1 MRANI
6 LFCLYFFMGLAV
18 QLQAQVTVTGKVIDE
33 QQQPVPYANIVLLS
47 LPDSA
52 FVAGSISNE
61 EGAFSLNV
69 KETKDV
75 LRISSIGY
83 ATVYRPLD
91 NRSTDLGIICLASDT
106 QILAE
111 VVVKADMPVTRM
123 RGDALVTNIQNSV
136 LSKAG
141 SASDVLGK
149 VPGVIK
155 ERNSY
160 EVLGKGTPLI
170 YINGRQVRDDSELDQ
185 LNSEDIKS
193 VEVVTNPGAR
203 YDATVTAVI
212 RIQTIRRAG
221 DGFGFDL
228 RSSYYQSQN
237 VDLIEQLN
245 VNYRHNGLDIF
256 GIFRYLKNEYIMKND
271 IVHTLESDSLWKYQN
286 LLDGT
291 VVDKSLRGEIGANY
305 SLNDKHSLG
314 FRYTLT
320 SRPNTKS
327 DVFTSNDITANN
339 QFYDHLE
346 NQEYSSTSGKPTHQ
360 LNVYYNGT
368 VGDLNIDF
376 NTDYYTNTST
386 GKGLYHEVSQ
396 EQESRDVHTQSYIR
410 NKLLASKLVLSYPLF
425 GGNLSVGGEYT
436 DTRRNDEYR
445 NPEKYVELFAE
456 KFGVPV
462 LGRDANM
469 ISASAEGMT
478 IINFGMG
485 SPNAAIIM
493 DLLGAIQPKACLFLG
508 KCGGIDKK
516 NKLGDL
522 ILPIAAIR
530 GEGTS
535 NDYYPPEVPALPAFM
550 LQRAVSSAIRDH
562 ARDYWTGTV
571 YTTNRRIW
579 EHDEEFKK
587 YLLKTRAMC
596 VDMETATLFT
606 TGFYNHIP
614 TGALLLV
621 SDQPM
626 IPEGVK
632 TDKSDNIVT
641 QQFVKEHVEIGIAS
655 MRMIIDEKKTVK
667 HLKFDW

>member
-1 MRANI
+1 
-6 LFCLYFFMGLAV
+6 MGLV
-18 QLQAQVTVTGKVIDE
+18 TQLNAQITITGKVIDE

-47 LPDSA
+47 LPDST

-339 QFYDHLE
+339 QFYDYLE
-346 NQEYSSTSGKPTHQ
+346 NQEYSSTSGNPTHQ

-376 NTDYYTNTST
+376 NTVHVSRASLETAASVSGCPERVMNLQYFVQVIEENRHLPGKCFRIVPECGHRMIQMQSMANHTQAICHLCANQCGIGA
-386 GKGLYHEVSQ
+386 GKGNLGNFRLHPVQILFHSCKVHSN
-396 EQESRDVHTQSYIR
+396 SRFSRR
-410 NKLLASKLVLSYPLF
+410 NGVCPR
-425 GGNLSVGGEYT
+425 NVGGKCQEALHLCIKFFYGFKGVFAGH
-436 DTRRNDEYR
+436 DCEGQRRVVQRCMFQMVIIAQIPCGLE
-445 NPEKYVELFAE
+445 
-456 KFGVPV
+456 GVF
-462 LGRDANM
+462 
-469 ISASAEGMT
+469 S
-478 IINFGMG
+478 
-485 SPNAAIIM
+485 
-493 DLLGAIQPKACLFLG
+493 
-508 KCGGIDKK
+508 
-516 NKLGDL
+516 
-522 ILPIAAIR
+522 
-530 GEGTS
+530 
-535 NDYYPPEVPALPAFM
+535 
-550 LQRAVSSAIRDH
+550 
-562 ARDYWTGTV
+562 
-571 YTTNRRIW
+571 
-579 EHDEEFKK
+579 
-587 YLLKTRAMC
+587 
-596 VDMETATLFT
+596 
-606 TGFYNHIP
+606 
-614 TGALLLV
+614 GAL
-621 SDQPM
+621 
-626 IPEGVK
+626 
-632 TDKSDNIVT
+632 
-641 QQFVKEHVEIGIAS
+641 
-655 MRMIIDEKKTVK
+655 IDETVAEPGR
-667 HLKFDW
+667 